1 MSDAVTAPVP
11 GIDFPLT
18 VWAIVNMERHLSDGI
33 VYTVHYTVTHFE
45 EGEQASA
52 YGSIGVEAPESDFI
66 PYPDLTK
73 EIVIGWVKDYFGKEK
88 VDEIEATLAD
98 QVQQKLH
105 PTSANGTP
113 WVA

>member
-18 VWAIVNMERHLSDGI
+18 VWAIVNMERHISDGI
-33 VYTVHYTVTHFE
+33 VYTLHYTVTHFE

-73 EIVIGWVKDYFGKEK
+73 EIVIGWVKDHFGEEK
-88 VDEIEATLAD
+88 VAEIEAALAN

>member
-1 MSDAVTAPVP
+1 MPEAVTAPVP
-11 GIDFPLT
+11 GIDFPFT
-18 VWAIVNMERHLSDGI
+18 VWNIVNMERHISDGI

-52 YGSIGVEAPESDFI
+52 YGSIGLEAPESGFI

-73 EIVIGWVKDYFGKEK
+73 EIVIGWVKNYFGEQK
-88 VDEIEATLAD
+88 VVEIEATLAD